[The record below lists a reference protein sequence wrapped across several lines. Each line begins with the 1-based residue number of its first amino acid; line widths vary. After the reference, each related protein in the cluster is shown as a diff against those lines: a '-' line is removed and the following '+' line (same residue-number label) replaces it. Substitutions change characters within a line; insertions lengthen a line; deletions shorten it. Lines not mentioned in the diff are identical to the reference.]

1 MILLTAGPIFWRI
14 VILIALGATGK
25 TMEKMRRRKLEIDL
39 QKKIDRD
46 WVVDGWGEEV
56 ARFVSRQR
64 DWG

>member
-39 QKKIDRD
+39 QKALDRNLGRR
-46 WVVDGWGEEV
+46 WLG
-56 ARFVSRQR
+56 
-64 DWG
+64 